1 MLPTALP
8 ETEADG
14 EDYAAAKPQDLS
26 FADLLRDE
34 RWDDLLR
41 IGCMMK
47 LHGLARDAEF
57 NGLTATVVG
66 FRADNKV
73 IAKFNTL
80 VRSSKLKAGRP
91 FCVHKRFCAVGRRE
105 TPMAGRKAFEQLK
118 ELLRSPRVV
127 EEDGIGGVNIVP
139 M

>member
-8 ETEADG
+8 ETEA
-14 EDYAAAKPQDLS
+14 EDYAAAKPQDLRL
-26 FADLLRDE
+26 ADE
-34 RWDDLLR
+34 IWDLLR
-41 IGCMMK
+41 IGCMIK

-57 NGLTATVVG
+57 NGLTAIVVG

-73 IAKFNTL
+73 IAKFNT
-80 VRSSKLKAGRP
+80 VVQSPKIKAGRP
-91 FCVHKRFCAVGRRE
+91 FCVHERFCAVGHRE
-105 TPMAGRKAFEQLK
+105 TPMAGRKAFEELK